1 MAAVRTVNLSSY
13 RSNIISD
20 DIKVELDSHADTSV
34 VGRHCHIIHHHRQV
48 VNVVGYDKVNGSREA
63 PIVDAA
69 FLYTDAYTLKRYILR
84 VNQAIHIDTMDNNLL
99 CPMQCRLNGVTVN
112 EIPKFLVDNPT
123 NVTHSLVFPM
133 QEQDDDAHPT
143 IIPLAL
149 DGVTSYFLVTKPT
162 QEDVEDESMLHLDL
176 TAENPPWNPQDPDFA
191 HRERNMVDSAG
202 LINIPDT
209 TARGPVF
216 ISEVSLNNDAVD
228 VSGDTDLFAQALN
241 DNVAVTIAY
250 LGTKDRK
257 PDTNHIELANRWGI
271 SPDKALRT
279 TRVTTQRGVRHVTN
293 PTLTRRF
300 RSNDRQRRYNRIPHV
315 MFSDTAFSKVKSSR
329 GNTMSQVFATDF
341 GWSRNYPMRQKS
353 QAHEALSVLFS
364 REGVPNAIVTDDAKE
379 MQKGKFAQKCRD
391 ADTDLRQLEPFTPW
405 ANAAEREI
413 KELKRGAGRKLVSSK
428 CPKRFWD
435 YCLEFES
442 YIRSHTAHDIFKLDG
457 RVPEALVSGE
467 TPDISEY
474 CDFAWYQWVMY
485 RHGGNAK
492 FPEEPFR
499 LGRYLGPSIGVG
511 PAQTARIL
519 IANGEV
525 LDRSTFRSL
534 TPAEIENEELS
545 HERKAFRKSVEAR
558 WGPKATEADLEVD
571 DLGLLPTPTNHSY
584 FDDLQSA
591 DTFPDLKE
599 ELPEIPTPEAEDTY
613 VNAEIMLPRG
623 DGFAR
628 GRVVKRKRGID
639 GEVIGRANTNPI
651 LDTRLYE
658 VQFPGGEVTEL
669 TANVIAQSMY
679 AQCDA
684 DGNEYLLLESFVD
697 YRKESGALTMDEQEI
712 VVRGRKSLRRSTKGW
727 KICCQWKDNST
738 SWEKLSDLKESHPV
752 QVAEYAVAQGIAHE
766 PAFNWWVTHV
776 LRKRDRIVAA
786 VKKRNVRYLKKT
798 HKFGIELPKSVAEAY
813 ELDRRN
819 GDTKWADAIAK
830 EMKNVRVAFRI
841 LPNGERVPQNYQFVH
856 CHMIFDVKMEDLRRK
871 ARLVAGGHT
880 TEAPATMTYASVVSR
895 ETVRIALLIAALNDL
910 PVWAADI
917 MNAYVTAPNQE
928 KIWTT
933 LGPEFGE
940 DAGKKAII
948 VRALY
953 GLKSAGASFRHHL
966 ADCMKHLGYTPCLAD
981 PDLWMKPEVR
991 PDDGVAYYAYILC
1004 YVDDI
1009 LSIAHNAEDV
1019 LRRLDKYFMLKPGSL
1034 GDPDIYLGAKLKK
1047 MKLSNGVEA
1056 WAMSPAQCMEQSVK
1070 NVEKYLEENLSAR
1083 WKLPSKAENPFA
1095 IGYSPELDDSPEL
1108 DPSLSSYYQSQI
1120 GTLRWMVEL
1129 GRIDMMTEVSML
1141 ASHLAMP
1148 REGHL
1153 EAIFHIYAYLKQKY
1167 NSRLAFDPTYPC
1179 IDMSDFKEC
1188 DWKQF
1193 YGDVTEAIPP
1203 NAPEPRGKDVDL
1215 RMFVDSDHAGD
1226 KLTRRSRTGFMIFMN
1241 TALIDAL
1248 SKKQATIETS
1258 VFGAEFVALKH
1269 GIERLRGLR
1278 YKLRMMGVS
1287 ISGPSYIYGD
1297 NMSVIHNTQRPES
1310 TLKKKSHSL
1319 CYHAARESVAMG
1331 ESLTGHIATDKNVA
1345 DLLTKVLYGQKRKRI
1360 VGEILYDIYDDF

>member
-133 QEQDDDAHPT
+133 QEQDDDAQPT

-228 VSGDTDLFAQALN
+228 VSGDTDLFAQALE

-413 KELKRGAGRKLVSSK
+413 KELKRGAGRKLISSK

-599 ELPEIPTPEAEDTY
+599 ELPEIPTPEAEDNY

-953 GLKSAGASFRHHL
+953 GLKSAGASFRN
-966 ADCMKHLGYTPCLAD
+966 HLGECMRALGYVPCLAD
-981 PDLWMKPEVR
+981 PDLWIKPQTTK
-991 PDDGVAYYAYILC
+991 DGFEYYSYILC

-1009 LSIAHNAEDV
+1009 LVIHHNPKKVMDKIH
-1019 LRRLDKYFMLKPGSL
+1019 KYFPLKEGSV
-1034 GDPDIYLGAKLKK
+1034 GEPDMYLGTKLKK
-1047 MKLSNGVEA
+1047 TRLNNGDYA
-1056 WAMSPAQCMEQSVK
+1056 WAMSPSKYVQESVSNCVK
-1070 NVEKYLEENLSAR
+1070 HVKEKLGQHFSVPHSA
-1083 WKLPSKAENPFA
+1083 PNPFP
-1095 IGYSPELDDSPEL
+1095 IDYSPGEDVTEELGDDEAT
-1108 DPSLSSYYQSQI
+1108 YFQQVI
-1120 GTLRWMVEL
+1120 GVLRWMVEV
-1129 GRIDMMTEVSML
+1129 GRIDINTEVSL
-1141 ASHLAMP
+1141 LSQHLALP
-1148 REGHL
+1148 RVGHL
-1153 EAIFHIYAYLKQKY
+1153 QAALHIMAYLRSKH
-1167 NSRLAFDPTYPC
+1167 NSRMVFDATAPE
-1179 IDMSDFKEC
+1179 IDEGQFLRQ
-1188 DWKQF
+1188 DWSKQ
-1193 YGDVTEAIPP
+1193 YEGAKEAIPP
-1203 NAPEPRGKDVDL
+1203 NALTPRGLGVTM
-1215 RMFVDSDHAGD
+1215 RMYVDSDHAGD
-1226 KLTRRSRTGFMIFMN
+1226 KVSRRSRTGF
-1241 TALIDAL
+1241 LIYLNMGLVQWL
-1248 SKKQATIETS
+1248 SKRQSTIETS
-1258 VFGAEFVALKH
+1258 VFGAEFVAMKQ
-1269 GIERLRGLR
+1269 GIETCRGIR
-1278 YKLRMMGVS
+1278 YKLRMMGVP
-1287 ISGPSYIYGD
+1287 IKGPTYVFGD
-1297 NMSVIHNTQRPES
+1297 NMSVIHNSSKVES
-1310 TLKKKSHSL
+1310 VLKKKCNSV
-1319 CYHAARESVAMG
+1319 CYHAVRESVAMG
-1331 ESLTGHIATDKNVA
+1331 ETLVAHVSTHENPA
-1345 DLLTKVLYGQKRKRI
+1345 DLMTKCLSGHKRRYLVEKVLY
-1360 VGEILYDIYDDF
+1360 DIFDKHG